1 MVAEVRCHL
10 SDYHDTRIIFVGFSR
25 ALSASTRERTPTI
38 SSNLWVGIML
48 YRASVTGI
56 HSPAR
61 RGPTIR
67 ALRRSPQCCT
77 NGTAPGMGPAT
88 LFQMMEKIKTWY
100 LISKRRAIY
109 SDRSHKNM
117 LKPKWCYRRNE
128 NRFKSALV
136 LAEGCLVVAR
146 P

>member
-1 MVAEVRCHL
+1 MYTERGTPCGVLPAL
-10 SDYHDTRIIFVGFSR
+10 FFASTIDTRGMWLTR
-25 ALSASTRERTPTI
+25 TKNRCCMKCTDALCLMEKQSYQVNVTRDPAFLAPRLVLIHGEMFPPLLRTPVPND
-38 SSNLWVGIML
+38 SGK
-48 YRASVTGI
+48 R
-56 HSPAR
+56 
-61 RGPTIR
+61 
-67 ALRRSPQCCT
+67 
-77 NGTAPGMGPAT
+77 
-88 LFQMMEKIKTWY
+88 KTWY